1 MKIICALI
9 ILFISLLLF
18 FFNFV
23 EKSLSYNKLFLNDK
37 ENSHSESQL
46 DINSEIINKNK
57 FDFVSLLNSK
67 LDNINEQ
74 INSIKDTLK
83 KKQIEN

>member
-9 ILFISLLLF
+9 ILFISLFPFL
-18 FFNFV
+18 FNFV
-23 EKSLSYNKLFLNDK
+23 EKSLSYIKLFLKDK
-37 ENSHSESQL
+37 GNSHSESQL

-74 INSIKDTLK
+74 INSFKDTPK
-83 KKQIEN
+83 KNK